1 MFNYCLMS
9 ELTLLPQCESLEIC
23 KTQQDTFLTEQK
35 SEFKD
40 IEFLVHLITSISCL
54 FIILFNYTLEIEHS

>member
-9 ELTLLPQCESLEIC
+9 ELTLPSQCESLETC
-23 KTQQDTFLTEQK
+23 KTQQDIILAEQK

-40 IEFLVHLITSISCL
+40 IEFLVHLITSISCF
-54 FIILFNYTLEIEHS
+54 FIILFNCTLEIECS